1 MPQIRLDSLVAALAS
16 SVAEA
21 EHAVRLNQLRNLR
34 SFFDADN
41 NPICVEIEMPKA
53 GLRPGE
59 TGTEPVKVPIVTLVS
74 VSNMSIAEME
84 VKFQTSLGDV
94 DEAAQE
100 PTPSDDDL
108 PHAFA
113 AGDEEEDAEA
123 LRNLGW
129 SARDGAAIGASTGPS
144 TSESGK
150 ASVTL
155 KVRQAELPEGLARI
169 IARLNQRL

>member
-1 MPQIRLDSLVAALAS
+1 MPQIPLASLVAALAS

-41 NPICVEIEMPKA
+41 NPVTVEIEMPKA
-53 GLRPGE
+53 NVRAGE
-59 TGTEPVKVPIVTLVS
+59 AATEPVRVPLLTLVG

-84 VKFQTSLGDV
+84 VTFQTSLGDV
-94 DEAAQE
+94 DEPPDTDE
-100 PTPSDDDL
+100 EGL
-108 PHAFA
+108 PHAFSDD
-113 AGDEEEDAEA
+113 GDDPHDEA
-123 LRNLGW
+123 LRGLGW
-129 SARDGAAIGASTGPS
+129 SERDGAAIGASTGPS

-155 KVRQAELPEGLARI
+155 KVRQSEIPEGLARI
-169 IARLNQRL
+169 IARLNQQL